1 MDLETYIDTHM
12 AYIYDNKFVAHQGS
26 PFENKMG

>member
-12 AYIYDNKFVAHQGS
+12 AYIYDNKFVAHHLLS
-26 PFENKMG
+26 LHNNLD